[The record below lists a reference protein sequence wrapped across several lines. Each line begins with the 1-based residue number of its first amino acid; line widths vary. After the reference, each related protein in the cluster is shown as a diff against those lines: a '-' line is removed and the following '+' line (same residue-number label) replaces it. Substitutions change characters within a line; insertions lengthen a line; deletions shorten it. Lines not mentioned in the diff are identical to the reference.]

1 MKGSK
6 MTFVLVLFLMMNNE
20 VADSKSFVGFDNKQA
35 CEQAAAQAIQ
45 YYANAGYEVKAA
57 CVRPA

>member
-1 MKGSK
+1 
-6 MTFVLVLFLMMNNE
+6 MTFVLVLFLMVNNE

-35 CEQAAAQAIQ
+35 CEQAAEQAIK
-45 YYANAGYEVKAA
+45 YYANAGYEIKAA